1 MKKISFKKFLINY
14 FNIILVN
21 FFFADVCVVT
31 FIWGILLYLLD
42 SCLELP
48 YSDNMT
54 EYAIKYNNE
63 LANFFWIAFI
73 IIVIMFCFLKLLV
86 LPIFYNML
94 ETKSKNISIVKFIK
108 NVKHKWVMK
117 LLVLFVSIMPFLLW
131 KMLNNSLL
139 TKEIWYCF
147 VFFCIVF
154 GLFGS
159 YLFLF
164 LWWEIEKWWKRDCDK
179 WYGSKR
185 IKNTQLYLEINKIFN
200 KIQDFNYQNFK
211 KCQKIVFVIVTLI
224 FKWSGKV
231 GLKINKVLKTKII

>member
-42 SCLELP
+42 SYLELP

-63 LANFFWIAFI
+63 LANFFWISFI
-73 IIVIMFCFLKLLV
+73 IIVVMFCFLKLLV

-94 ETKSKNISIVKFIK
+94 ETKSKNVSIVKFIK

-117 LLVLFVSIMPFLLW
+117 LLVLFVSIMPFLL
-131 KMLNNSLL
+131 
-139 TKEIWYCF
+139 
-147 VFFCIVF
+147 
-154 GLFGS
+154 
-159 YLFLF
+159 
-164 LWWEIEKWWKRDCDK
+164 
-179 WYGSKR
+179 
-185 IKNTQLYLEINKIFN
+185 
-200 KIQDFNYQNFK
+200 
-211 KCQKIVFVIVTLI
+211 
-224 FKWSGKV
+224 
-231 GLKINKVLKTKII
+231 

>member
-1 MKKISFKKFLINY
+1 MKKINSKKFLINY
-14 FNIILVN
+14 FNIILIN

-42 SCLELP
+42 SYLELP

-63 LANFFWIAFI
+63 LASFFWILFI
-73 IIVIMFCFLKLLV
+73 IIAIMFCFLKLLV

-94 ETKSKNISIVKFIK
+94 ETKSKNVKIVKFIK

-117 LLVLFVSIMPFLLW
+117 LFVLFISIMPFLLW
-131 KMLNNSLL
+131 KILNDSLL
-139 TKEIWYCF
+139 SKEIWYCF
-147 VFFCIVF
+147 VFFCIIL

-164 LWWEIEKWWKRDCDK
+164 LWWEVEKWWKNDCDK

-185 IKNTQLYLEINKIFN
+185 IKNTKIYLEINKIFN
-200 KIQDFNYQNFK
+200 KIISSICKFLE
-211 KCQKIVFVIVTLI
+211 KI
-224 FKWSGKV
+224 K
-231 GLKINKVLKTKII
+231 KVLDKKVF